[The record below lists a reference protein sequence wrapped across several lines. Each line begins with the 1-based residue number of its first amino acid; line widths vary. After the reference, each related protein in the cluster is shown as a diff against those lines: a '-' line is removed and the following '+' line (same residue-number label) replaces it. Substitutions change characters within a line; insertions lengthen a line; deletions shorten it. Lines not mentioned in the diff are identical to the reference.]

1 MYGTLVPQLPD
12 MPYLLLRPVTL
23 SLFQEIKKCTN
34 LYDILL
40 LKNGNLFSH
49 YKDGKLHRLMD
60 TTMQSWLLAHGSDS
74 ALGCGQEN
82 TTLGSVRVTTVFQD
96 FI

>member
-1 MYGTLVPQLPD
+1 MYGILVPQLPD

-23 SLFQEIKKCTN
+23 SLFQEIKKCTT

-40 LKNGNLFSH
+40 LENGHLFSH
-49 YKDGKLHRLMD
+49 YKDGKLHRLME
-60 TTMQSWLLAHGSDS
+60 TTMQSWLLAQGSDP
-74 ALGCGQEN
+74 ALGCGQEK
-82 TTLGSVRVTTVFQD
+82 TTLWSVRVTTGFQD